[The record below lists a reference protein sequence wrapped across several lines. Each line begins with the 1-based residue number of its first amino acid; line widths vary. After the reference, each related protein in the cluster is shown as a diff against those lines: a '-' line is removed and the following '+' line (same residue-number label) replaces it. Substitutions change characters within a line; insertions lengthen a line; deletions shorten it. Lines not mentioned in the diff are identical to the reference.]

1 MVACFDASDQP
12 LFRRSGRNQE
22 AFPILFE
29 ALRLARLV
37 RAAGCAFA
45 PNSAC
50 SVAAAQAV
58 CASRS
63 VGRLLLAVARASRGR
78 LMR

>member
-22 AFPILFE
+22 AFPIFE

>member
-22 AFPILFE
+22 AFPIFE

-58 CASRS
+58 ARRDQS
-63 VGRLLLAVARASRGR
+63 VVCCWPWRAPAAVGS
-78 LMR
+78 